1 MSWCKIIFFEKN
13 WIAFIVLR
21 AKIDLLAGKEN
32 QTKQE
37 TKQNNVVI
45 SSSGQKATKEQNVL
59 FVNKEEV
66 WVMIRGIQIEIVS
79 LKYKRFSLKKEM
91 VVKKSL

>member
-1 MSWCKIIFFEKN
+1 
-13 WIAFIVLR
+13 
-21 AKIDLLAGKEN
+21 
-32 QTKQE
+32 
-37 TKQNNVVI
+37 
-45 SSSGQKATKEQNVL
+45 
-59 FVNKEEV
+59 VNKEEV